1 MNTIS
6 NILQLWRFYWR
17 TEKKTYLRIFL
28 ICFAIYIVKT
38 AVFDFILMRI
48 SSEAY
53 TYSHTALFYQMYS
66 IGTLVLMSYLF
77 DAVHHK
83 QRAISYL
90 SLPASNL
97 EKFLSRFIMGVVGV
111 PILLNVALFAGSIV
125 VTLVLGTMD
134 SLAGNPTS
142 WMRIFDYYSH
152 HPDMAA
158 TYDFFG
164 AMPGTAFRR
173 AGWVYAIIVIFVL
186 LALFILVLEIMG
198 ILHDPAPRSLRYI
211 WGYGVPLLSIL
222 FTYLA
227 YRSFCQAQIV
237 THKIFTL

>member
-125 VTLVLGTMD
+125 VTLVLGTMG
-134 SLAGNPTS
+134 SSPSSSGET
-142 WMRIFDYYSH
+142 
-152 HPDMAA
+152 
-158 TYDFFG
+158 
-164 AMPGTAFRR
+164 
-173 AGWVYAIIVIFVL
+173 
-186 LALFILVLEIMG
+186 
-198 ILHDPAPRSLRYI
+198 
-211 WGYGVPLLSIL
+211 
-222 FTYLA
+222 
-227 YRSFCQAQIV
+227 
-237 THKIFTL
+237 